1 MDPYG
6 GSQNDGFS
14 QKPTFCASSKEPFPM
29 AERKS
34 ETSFQKQLFKPF
46 YVAVLTSGSD
56 QF

>member
-1 MDPYG
+1 MDPFG

-14 QKPTFCASSKEPFPM
+14 QKPTFGASPKEPFPM

-46 YVAVLTSGSD
+46 QVAVLT
-56 QF
+56 F